1 MLLDTI
7 KAIKQNKDLIYHL
20 TASDFKANTS
30 RTYFGF
36 LWWILD
42 PIFYM
47 AVFYL
52 LVVVILKRG
61 TPDYPIIIFTGLIPL
76 KFVTACLIDGT
87 NAISSKGNILQQVYV
102 PKIIFLIVRLLVNCI
117 KYMIS
122 VVVLFLFLAIYGIDF
137 TWNVLYFPLIFVIN
151 AFCLLGVM
159 IFLAHLGVFI
169 RDVKNVMQYISRVLL
184 YLSPVL
190 FELNTVPEKL
200 ATILYL
206 NPLTTFLESYRD
218 VLVYGRPPEFLP
230 LFILL
235 IVSMLI
241 VYLGL
246 HLLNKNEKEYAKVI

>member
-1 MLLDTI
+1 MFIDTI
-7 KAIKQNKDLIYHL
+7 KAIKNNKDLIYHL

-47 AVFYL
+47 AIFYL
-52 LVVVILKRG
+52 LVVVILERG
-61 TPDYPIIIFTGLIPL
+61 GPNYPIIIFTGLIPL
-76 KFVTACLIDGT
+76 KFVTASLVDGT

-102 PKIIFLIVRLLVNCI
+102 PKIIFIIVRLLVNCI

-122 VVVLFLFLAIYGIDF
+122 VVVLFLFLAIFGIDY
-137 TWNVLYFPLIFVIN
+137 TWNILYFPLIFVVN

-169 RDVKNVMQYISRVLL
+169 KDVKNMMQYVSRVLL

-190 FELNTVPEKL
+190 FELSDVPKSL
-200 ATILYL
+200 LPLLYL
-206 NPLTTFLESYRD
+206 NPFTTFLESYRD
-218 VLVYGRPPEFLP
+218 ILIYGRPPEFLP
-230 LFILL
+230 LFILT
-235 IVSMLI
+235 IVSVFIL
-241 VYLGL
+241 YLGL
-246 HLLNKNEKEYAKVI
+246 RLLNKNEKEYAKVI